1 MSIQQVMASFGSAG
15 SSPSEPNPYI
25 WYTFDNTLADAMGN
39 NSNATRGAGGAY
51 TTGDNGFGGSG
62 EATVFNGNANSVVTI
77 PTFTI
82 NPHPAGQCA
91 YTVEFCVYPTAG
103 NGSTQRE
110 LFYYSYLAT
119 QSFGALFYDSSV
131 KKVSYYQRGSQAI
144 QSSVTISDNAW
155 TRIRFVHE
163 DGVSDRLYFDTGSGF
178 TLVGSESGTH
188 SNEINV
194 SLNSPKLGYNFNAF
208 FGRIDEFKV
217 WREAVIPS

>member
-1 MSIQQVMASFGSAG
+1 MSVQQILASIKAASGS
-15 SSPSEPNPYI
+15 SEPNPYI

-51 TTGDNGFGGSG
+51 TTGNNGYGGSG
-62 EATVFNGNANSVVTI
+62 EATVFNGNSNSVVTI

-82 NPHPAGQCA
+82 NPHSLGQCE
-91 YTVEFCVYPTAG
+91 YTIEFAVYPTTG

-110 LFYYSYLAT
+110 LVYNTYLAT
-119 QSFGALFYDSSV
+119 QRFGALFYDSSV
-131 KKVSYYQRGSQAI
+131 KKVSYYRNGSQSL
-144 QSSVTISDNAW
+144 QSSVALSDNAW
-155 TRIRFVHE
+155 TRVRFIHK

-188 SNEINV
+188 QNENDTT
-194 SLNSPKLGYNFNAF
+194 LPLKLGYNFNAF

-217 WREAVIPS
+217 WREEVIPA